1 MLVIEIFL
9 DFLVKEIFGRE
20 SWSKDFVVVVCGDR
34 KGSLYLFDFKKAI
47 GCF

>member
-20 SWSKDFVVVVCGDR
+20 SWIKDFVVVVCGDR
-34 KGSLYLFDFKKAI
+34 KGSLYLFDFKNVI
-47 GCF
+47 GFF